1 MRVAYLTDVEGSW
14 DKLFSFVVAA
24 DGVSF
29 DSSGDSFDGDGR
41 IVVDDGFIFVFG
53 GDAVDRGPWSRK
65 VCRVLLEA
73 KLRQPDRV
81 VLLGGNRD
89 INKLRL
95 PRELEGAVPKKAP
108 PEVMALLA
116 HEKPALL
123 RWILSNTMGA
133 QPAFDHRQT
142 ELLATGQAASD
153 DDVVRSFLTDLL
165 PGGLH
170 FRYLQQTQLAF
181 RLGKTLYVHG
191 GIDDECL
198 GKVPGEPDS
207 DDVDGWIFSLN
218 QFYRAQLGLY
228 AEQPVV
234 VGKEPLWLPVIL
246 YQAPSRA
253 GRNPASVV
261 YGRFGNDPWNNPRL
275 PPRTA
280 LSWLWQRGIARVVV
294 GHTPC
299 GDLPT
304 ILRPPAE
311 WHTPVEIVIAD
322 NSRARLDHGNVVTVD
337 DDAITVTA
345 KTVLDA
351 PESTDPV
358 ADPAAAP
365 SAPVGPVVDVRY
377 VLPAQS
383 LDDAPGVGSMTA
395 AGSLVKAVVDE
406 GCFLFRFGPNWVLQ
420 QTRVDRAALPPL
432 VPAVDALPV

>member
-14 DKLFSFVVAA
+14 EKLRSFVVAA

-29 DSSGDSFDGDGR
+29 DSAFGNSPDSDDR

-116 HEKPALL
+116 HEKPAFL

-142 ELLATGQAASD
+142 ELQATGQAASD

-198 GKVPGEPDS
+198 GKVPGAPDT
-207 DDVDGWIFSLN
+207 DDVDSWIFALN
-218 QFYRAQLGLY
+218 QFYREQLALY

-234 VGKEPLWLPVIL
+234 VGKDPLWLPVIL

-275 PPRTA
+275 PPRSA

-304 ILRPPAE
+304 ILRPPHE

-322 NSRARLDHGNVVTVD
+322 NSRARLDHGNVIIVD

-345 KTVLDA
+345 KTILDA
-351 PESTDPV
+351 EG
-358 ADPAAAP
+358 AAP
-365 SAPVGPVVDVRY
+365 VGPVGPVVDVHY
-377 VLPAQS
+377 VLPAQT
-383 LDDAPGVGSMTA
+383 LDDRPGTGSMTSD
-395 AGSLVKAVVDE
+395 GSLVKAVVDD

-420 QTRVDRAALPPL
+420 QTRVSQAALPAL
-432 VPAVDALPV
+432 VPPVDVPPAV